1 MIIVKVNQ
9 MVPSRRCFQAYWYDP
24 SIDSYI
30 DGKSRGSRYPVKID
44 VYLNGEFL
52 ESTKTTRYIQNSIGS
67 HIGAFYDNT
76 LPFIGCLASVM
87 IYNIALSG
95 TNLADLS
102 RYRKIMINEDAEQLF
117 IKLRPEVL
125 SERVGMTTHL
135 LGVSTVCIAFY

>member
-1 MIIVKVNQ
+1 
-9 MVPSRRCFQAYWYDP
+9 MVSSCRCFQAHWYGLLLN
-24 SIDSYI
+24 SYI

-52 ESTKTTRYIQNSIGS
+52 ESTKTTRYIQNSIGI

-87 IYNIALSG
+87 IYNVALSG
-95 TNLADLS
+95 TNIADLS
-102 RYRKIMINEDAEQLF
+102 RYRKIVVDDNAEQLF

-135 LGVSTVCIAFY
+135 LGISTVGMSFYGERVHE

>member
-1 MIIVKVNQ
+1 
-9 MVPSRRCFQAYWYDP
+9 MVSSRRCFQAHWYILFI
-24 SIDSYI
+24 SSYV
-30 DGKSRGSRYPVKID
+30 DGKSRGSRYPVMID

-52 ESTKTTRYIQNSIGS
+52 ESTKTTRYIQNSIGI

-87 IYNIALSG
+87 IYNVALSG
-95 TNLADLS
+95 TNIADLS
-102 RYRKIMINEDAEQLF
+102 RYRKNVVNEDAEQLF

-135 LGVSTVCIAFY
+135 LGISTVRIAF

>member
-1 MIIVKVNQ
+1 
-9 MVPSRRCFQAYWYDP
+9 MVSSGGCLQAYWYILLI
-24 SIDSYI
+24 SSYI

-52 ESTKTTRYIQNSIGS
+52 ESTKTTRYIQNSIGI

-87 IYNIALSG
+87 IYNVALNS
-95 TNLADLS
+95 THITDLS
-102 RYRKIMINEDAEQLF
+102 RYRKIVVNENSEQLF

-135 LGVSTVCIAFY
+135 LGISTVRISFYDEGRVNE

>member
-1 MIIVKVNQ
+1 
-9 MVPSRRCFQAYWYDP
+9 MVSSGGCLQAYWYILLI
-24 SIDSYI
+24 SSYI

-52 ESTKTTRYIQNSIGS
+52 ESTKTTRYIQNSIGI

-87 IYNIALSG
+87 IYNVALNS
-95 TNLADLS
+95 THITDLS
-102 RYRKIMINEDAEQLF
+102 RYRKIVVNENSEQLF

-135 LGVSTVCIAFY
+135 LGISTVRISFYDEGRINE